1 MKDFYDF
8 MNDSPFWK
16 KILFSI
22 LICFIFGFAWN
33 IRENFNNDLLSFFLE
48 FICFLTGYIL
58 MDRYAYWIYKNSI
71 KKDNKNE

>member
-1 MKDFYDF
+1 MKDFYKFLD
-8 MNDSPFWK
+8 DSPFWK
-16 KILFSI
+16 KIWFSI

-33 IRENFNNDLLSFFLE
+33 IREIFNNEIISIILE

-58 MDRYAYWIYKNSI
+58 MDRYAYWLYKNSV